1 MVKGGKEIILGMK
14 RDPHFGPLL
23 LVGLGGTYVE
33 ILKDVTV
40 RIAPITEL
48 EAHQMIQQLKSSRI
62 LSGYRGAP
70 PSDLEAIAECLMR
83 LSQLGLDFP
92 ELHEL
97 DMNPLIVFEQGKGA
111 GIIDARIFI
120 A

>member
-1 MVKGGKEIILGMK
+1 MK
-14 RDPHFGPLL
+14 RDPHFGPLI

-33 ILKDVTV
+33 IFKDITV
-40 RIAPITEL
+40 RILPITEL
-48 EAHQMIQQLKSSRI
+48 EAQQMIQQLKGFQI

-83 LSQLGLDFP
+83 LSQLALDFP

-97 DMNPLIVFEQGKGA
+97 DMNPLIVFEKGEGA
-111 GIIDARIFI
+111 GVIDARIFI

>member
-1 MVKGGKEIILGMK
+1 
-14 RDPHFGPLL
+14 HFGPLL

-33 ILKDVTV
+33 IFQDVTV

-48 EAHQMIQQLKSSRI
+48 EAHQMIRQLKSAPI

-83 LSQLGLDFP
+83 LSQLALDFS

-97 DMNPLIVFEQGKGA
+97 DMNPLIIFEKGRGA
-111 GIIDARIFI
+111 GVIDARIFI
-120 A
+120 T